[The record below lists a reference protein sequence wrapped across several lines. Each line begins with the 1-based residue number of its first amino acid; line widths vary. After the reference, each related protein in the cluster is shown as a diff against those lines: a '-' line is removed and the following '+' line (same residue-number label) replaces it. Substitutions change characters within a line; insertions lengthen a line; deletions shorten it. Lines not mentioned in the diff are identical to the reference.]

1 MNYKE
6 ARAYIEETTKFG
18 SILGLNNIR
27 KLLEILDNP
36 QDKLKFVH
44 VAGTNGKGST
54 VAFISEILKSA
65 DYKVGRYVSPSVFT
79 YREKIQINGE
89 NIEKEEFAKLVALV
103 KEAATKMIK
112 DGFAHP
118 TSFEIETTVAFCYFY
133 MKKCDIV
140 VLETGMGGRLDATNI
155 IQNTICSVFTSIS
168 MDHMGFLGNTI
179 EEIAENKAGIIKKG
193 ASIIT
198 TNQTKK
204 VVSVLLEEAKQYGEK
219 IIFADGRKAYDIKI
233 TYEKQMY
240 SYKQYTDLT
249 IGLSGSYQI
258 FNSIL
263 AIETVN
269 ALSKAGFSVTEQHL
283 RQGLKETKWDGRF
296 TLVSKEPLFFIDGAH
311 NIDAAKHLE
320 QSIKAYFPE
329 KNIIFIMGVF
339 KDKNYEKM
347 VQIMSPLAKE
357 FITITPKGE
366 RGFSAEELKKVI
378 HKYEVEAT
386 AVNSIKEAVELSKER
401 AKKEGVV
408 IAFGSL
414 SYLGELKHY
423 LENTSF
429 L

>member
-18 SILGLNNIR
+18 SILGLNTIR
-27 KLLEILDNP
+27 KLLEILHNP

-79 YREKIQINGE
+79 YREKIQINGK
-89 NIEKEEFAKLVALV
+89 NIEKEEFAKIVALV
-103 KEAATKMIK
+103 KKAVTKMVI
-112 DGFAHP
+112 DGFSHP
-118 TSFEIETTVAFCYFY
+118 TSFEIETAVAFYYFY

-155 IQNTICSVFTSIS
+155 IKNTVCSVFTSIS

-204 VVSVLLEEAKQYGEK
+204 VVSVLMEEAKQYDEE
-219 IIFADGRKAYDIKI
+219 IILADGRKAYNIKA
-233 TYEKQMY
+233 TYEKQLY

-249 IGLSGSYQI
+249 ISLSGSYQI
-258 FNSIL
+258 SNSIL
-263 AIETVN
+263 AIETVT

-283 RQGLKETKWDGRF
+283 REGLKKTKWDGRF
-296 TLVSKEPLFFIDGAH
+296 TLVSKEPLFFVDGAH
-311 NIDAAKHLE
+311 NIDAAKQLK

-329 KNIIFIMGVF
+329 KKIIFIMGVF
-339 KDKNYEKM
+339 KDKTYEKM
-347 VQIMSPLAKE
+347 VQIMLPVAKE

-366 RGFSAEELKKVI
+366 RGFSAEELKQVI
-378 HKYEVEAT
+378 YKYEVVAT
-386 AVNSIKEAVELSKER
+386 AVGSIKEAVELSKEK
-401 AKKEGVV
+401 AKKEGVIV
-408 IAFGSL
+408 AFGSL
-414 SYLGELKHY
+414 SYLCEIKQC
-423 LENTSF
+423 LENTNS